1 MFQKADTKE
10 EVRNYYGKVL
20 TGKKDLKTDVC
31 CGTDSFPPHVRSIA
45 KMIHPEIIEKCYG
58 CGSPIPSVLEGLT
71 VLDLG
76 CGTGRD
82 SYILSKL
89 VGPQGQI
96 IGVDMTDEQLEVA
109 RRHLPYQMAQFGYA
123 KPNIRFLKGYIED
136 LESLEIENNSVDLI
150 VSNCV
155 INLSPDKRRV
165 FSEIFRV
172 LKPGG
177 ELYFSDIFTGRRM
190 PRELAEDPVLLGEC
204 LGGALYLED
213 FRRLLLAV
221 GCNDYRVASRSRI
234 ELKNPEVESK
244 AGMIDFWSVTIRAF
258 KLKLEDRCEDYGQI
272 ATYLGTIPESP
283 HSFFLDDHHLFEK
296 GRPVPVCSNTAA
308 MLQGTR
314 YTPHFKVMGDL
325 STHYGRF
332 DCGSVKNSADG
343 KVATGGCCD

>member
-1 MFQKADTKE
+1 MSENLDTKE
-10 EVRNYYGKVL
+10 SVRNYYGKVL
-20 TGKKDLKTDVC
+20 RGKKDLKTSAC

-45 KMIHPEIIEKCYG
+45 KMIHPEIIEKSYG

-82 SYILSKL
+82 SYLLSNL
-89 VGPQGQI
+89 VGPQGQV

-109 RRHLPYQMAQFGYA
+109 RRHLPFQMKQFRFS
-123 KPNIRFLKGYIED
+123 KPNARFLKGYIED
-136 LESLEIENNSVDLI
+136 LESLEIKNNSVDLV

-190 PRELAEDPVLLGEC
+190 PQILSEDPVLLGEC
-204 LGGALYLED
+204 LGGALYIED
-213 FRRLLLAV
+213 FRRLLVEV
-221 GCNDYRVASRSRI
+221 GCNDYRIVSNARVEMKNSEI
-234 ELKNPEVESK
+234 EEKV
-244 AGMIDFWSVTIRAF
+244 GMTAFLSMTIRAF
-258 KLKLEDRCEDYGQI
+258 KLKLEDRCEDYGQV

-283 HSFFLDDHHLFEK
+283 HSFFLDNHHLLEK

-308 MLQGTR
+308 MIQQTR
-314 YTPHFKVMGDL
+314 YASHFKVTGDL
-325 STHYGRF
+325 STHYGLF
-332 DCGSVKNSADG
+332 DCGAKTEGNNEKISS
-343 KVATGGCCD
+343 GGCCD

>member
-1 MFQKADTKE
+1 MDSQQ
-10 EVRNYYGKVL
+10 EVKNYYGKIL
-20 TGKKDLKTDVC
+20 TGKKDLKTNAC
-31 CGTDSFPPHVRSIA
+31 CGTDSFPPRLREVV
-45 KMIHPEIIEKCYG
+45 KVIHPEIIEKCYG

-89 VGPQGQI
+89 VGSKGQV

-109 RRHLPYQMAQFGYA
+109 RCHLPFQMKQFGYA
-123 KPNIRFLKGYIED
+123 QPNVRFLKGYIED
-136 LESLEIENNSVDLI
+136 LESLEIKNNSIDLV

-165 FSEIFRV
+165 FSEIFRI

-190 PRELAEDPVLLGEC
+190 PKKLSEDPVLLGEC

-213 FRRLLLAV
+213 FRRLLLEV
-221 GCNDYRVASRSRI
+221 GCNDTRVTSRSRI
-234 ELKNPEVESK
+234 ELKNPEVEAK
-244 AGMIDFWSVTIRAF
+244 AGMIDFWSMTIRAF

-272 ATYLGTIPESP
+272 AVYLGTIPESP
-283 HSFFLDDHHLFEK
+283 HAFFLDDHHLFEK
-296 GRPVPVCSNTAA
+296 GRPMAVCSNTAA
-308 MLQGTR
+308 MLQQTR
-314 YTPHFKVMGDL
+314 YAPHFKVTGDL
-325 STHYGRF
+325 STHYGLF
-332 DCGSVKNSADG
+332 DCGGITTANKE
-343 KVATGGCCD
+343 KVSSGGCC